1 MKFIKIKLADNVF
14 YIFFILIQDS
24 NTPCIIHQTV
34 LCMALIQNKNWYWQ
48 CHNFKEKNLFCNR
61 NDSTAYKH
69 HT

>member
-34 LCMALIQNKNWYWQ
+34 LCMALIQNKNRY
-48 CHNFKEKNLFCNR
+48 
-61 NDSTAYKH
+61 
-69 HT
+69 